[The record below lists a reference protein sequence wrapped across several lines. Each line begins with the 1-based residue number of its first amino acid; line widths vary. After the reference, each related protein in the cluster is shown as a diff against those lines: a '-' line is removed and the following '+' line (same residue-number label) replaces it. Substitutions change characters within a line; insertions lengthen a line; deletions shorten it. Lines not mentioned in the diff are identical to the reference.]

1 MRSAS
6 GAVLAAAPR
15 QLGWQF
21 SLSFRPRSGCL
32 KVCSRLQPAGP
43 SARQQ
48 RRAGQ
53 RRHAAFESSA
63 VGRTRAAKAALHSL
77 TGVRVSR
84 VSRVCPGSPR
94 CLFTGTR
101 SKLEQASEP
110 SGLPC
115 GSEDGE
121 ARPLLGNVTVLIP
134 LS

>member
-63 VGRTRAAKAALHSL
+63 VGSHSRGEGAAFHS
-77 TGVRVSR
+77 S
-84 VSRVCPGSPR
+84 SAVCEETFSH
-94 CLFTGTR
+94 R
-101 SKLEQASEP
+101 SSQILAPTE
-110 SGLPC
+110 
-115 GSEDGE
+115 
-121 ARPLLGNVTVLIP
+121 RRR
-134 LS
+134 